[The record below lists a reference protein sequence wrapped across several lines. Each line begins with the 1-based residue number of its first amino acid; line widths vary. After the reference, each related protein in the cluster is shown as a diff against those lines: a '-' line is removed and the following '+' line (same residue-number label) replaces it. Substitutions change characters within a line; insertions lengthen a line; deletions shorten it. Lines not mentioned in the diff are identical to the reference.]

1 MDILSCLKSIYLAI
15 SQRIFDPYS
24 LTFVQNFKT
33 GAKVP
38 VLPENFADAS
48 YVTHALIFYYS
59 LIIWNTELQRK
70 ENNWT
75 VYMMKKILL
84 NLGK

>member
-1 MDILSCLKSIYLAI
+1 MDILSCLKSIFLAI
-15 SQRIFDPYS
+15 SQRISDPHS

-59 LIIWNTELQRK
+59 LIILNTELQRK

>member
-1 MDILSCLKSIYLAI
+1 M
-15 SQRIFDPYS
+15 
-24 LTFVQNFKT
+24 FKKVYFWQFHKGFFTPTPTYT

-38 VLPENFADAS
+38 LLPENFANAS
-48 YVTHALIFYYS
+48 YVTHSLIFYYS
-59 LIIWNTELQRK
+59 LIILNTELQRK

-75 VYMMKKILL
+75 VYMMKKLLL